1 MSLPVVLD
9 EQRARQLDSAGR
21 IILRIPI
28 GVGLAQ
34 RQMVARGEQQS
45 LFDPAPTESGYEWPA
60 GSGVFV
66 TSQQL
71 VAQCPI
77 GQAGDCV
84 DVNLLQGF
92 SRSKPVGKARI
103 AAVRVEPLELISE
116 TTIRAEG
123 YENWTEYAF
132 HWNQRYPG
140 APWDFDPVC
149 WVAEICQS
157 TPAS

>member
-1 MSLPVVLD
+1 MSLSVVLD
-9 EQRARQLDSAGR
+9 ERRALQLDSAGR

-28 GVGLAQ
+28 GVGLTP
-34 RQMVARGEQQS
+34 REMVSRGEQHS

-66 TSQQL
+66 TSQEL
-71 VAQCPI
+71 AALCPI
-77 GQAGDCV
+77 GQAGDSV
-84 DVNLLQGF
+84 EVNLLQGF

-103 AAVRVEPLELISE
+103 TVVAVEPLELISD

-132 HWNQRYPG
+132 HWNRRYPG
-140 APWDFDPVC
+140 TPWDVDPVC

-157 TPAS
+157 TS